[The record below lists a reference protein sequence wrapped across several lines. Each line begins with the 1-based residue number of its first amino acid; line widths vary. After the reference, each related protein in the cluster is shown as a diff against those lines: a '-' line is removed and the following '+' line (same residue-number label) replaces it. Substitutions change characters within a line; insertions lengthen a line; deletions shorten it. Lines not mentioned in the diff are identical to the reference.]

1 MATTSSKLDLA
12 AISACHNCRRTPAQ
26 VGVDSFKACAG
37 CRALSFCGRACQV
50 AGAWTLA
57 CAADRP
63 AWAEHKPLCKRA
75 GSGEDETL
83 NGLYKRVHEQMVG
96 MMGQIADELQLA
108 GVCAHECVG
117 EAADRLEEDCIVLQ
131 LEACNRAERRRN
143 QAFRFVDAVAM
154 SLDMARDVK
163 PQWANTIDHFKR
175 SLKDE
180 SMPPRSLVLVM
191 ATFQHREAGDS
202 APHVYA
208 VYRSLIQELTQP
220 AVDAATA
227 IRPAARQRWRARL
240 AEAVSTARV
249 G

>member
-1 MATTSSKLDLA
+1 M
-12 AISACHNCRRTPAQ
+12 RRLPGDTVLQ
-26 VGVDSFKACAG
+26 SRVSTRWCVE
-37 CRALSFCGRACQV
+37 
-50 AGAWTLA
+50 LA

-83 NGLYKRVHEQMVG
+83 NGLYKRVGEQMVG
-96 MMGQIADELQLA
+96 MMGQIADEVRLA

-117 EAADRLEEDCIVLQ
+117 EAANRLEEDCIVLQ
-131 LEACNRAERRRN
+131 LEACNRAERRRS

-154 SLDMARDVK
+154 PLDMARDVK
-163 PQWANTIDHFKR
+163 PQWANTIAHFKR
-175 SLKDE
+175 SLEDE

-208 VYRSLIQELTQP
+208 VYRSLIQELTQS

-227 IRPAARQRWRARL
+227 MRPAARQRWRARL